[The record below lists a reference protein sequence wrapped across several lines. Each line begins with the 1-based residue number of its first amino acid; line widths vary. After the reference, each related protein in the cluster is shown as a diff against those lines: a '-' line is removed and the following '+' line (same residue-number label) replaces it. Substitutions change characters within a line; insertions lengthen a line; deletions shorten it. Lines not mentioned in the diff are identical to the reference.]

1 MSIVNMKKI
10 FCLILAAIL
19 CLLVLSAC
27 DNGTHSTSGGGGGG
41 NGGGNKPH
49 STETTPT
56 YEYDPNRVAPT
67 FDEINMQKYE
77 DISTFEYCEEQ
88 TDYVLIDI
96 AGYGKILIR
105 LYPDVAPATVE
116 NFKNLVSEG
125 FYDGLIFHR
134 VIENFMIQGGDPLGT
149 GTGGSDKNIVGE
161 FESNGFENN
170 LPHVAG
176 VVSMARSGKPNSASS
191 QFFICHKTSEHLD
204 GDYAAFGY
212 VVFGQNVVNKIANVI
227 TDPNDKPLTD
237 VVITSIKFVKET
249 QNISTD
255 TTENTDTTDNTNTVG

>member
-1 MSIVNMKKI
+1 MKKI
-10 FCLILAAIL
+10 LCLTIALLL
-19 CLLVLSAC
+19 CLLAMSSCFAKNDL
-27 DNGTHSTSGGGGGG
+27 TSGEGTTTTQSTPS
-41 NGGGNKPH
+41 KP
-49 STETTPT
+49 TYNYPADRVTPT
-56 YEYDPNRVAPT
+56 LD
-67 FDEINMQKYE
+67 DINMNKYD
-77 DISTFEYCEEQ
+77 DISNFVYCEEQ
-88 TDYVLIDI
+88 TDYVMIDV

-134 VIENFMIQGGDPLGT
+134 VIEDFMIQGGDPLGT

-161 FESNGFENN
+161 FASNGFENN

-176 VVSMARSGKPNSASS
+176 VVSMARANDPNSASS

-212 VVFGQNVVNKIANVI
+212 VVYGQSVVNKIAKVSTNS
-227 TDPNDKPLTD
+227 NDKPLAN
-237 VVITSIKFVKET
+237 VVINSIKFVKE
-249 QNISTD
+249 S
-255 TTENTDTTDNTNTVG
+255 

>member
-1 MSIVNMKKI
+1 MNMKKI
-10 FCLILAAIL
+10 LCLILALAS
-19 CLLVLSAC
+19 CAFAFCACQDTTLSSG
-27 DNGTHSTSGGGGGG
+27 NGTGTQSVQ
-41 NGGGNKPH
+41 
-49 STETTPT
+49 TEPS
-56 YEYDPNRVAPT
+56 YDYAPGRKAPT
-67 FDEINMQKYE
+67 LDEINMQKYD
-77 DISTFEYCEEQ
+77 DISAFEYCEEQ
-88 TDYVLIDI
+88 TDYVLIDV

-134 VIENFMIQGGDPLGT
+134 VIKDFMIQGGDPLGT

-161 FESNGFENN
+161 FASNGFKNN

-204 GDYAAFGY
+204 GDYAAFGF
-212 VVFGQNVVNKIANVI
+212 VVYGQNVVNKIAKVQ
-227 TDPNDKPLTD
+227 TDSNDKPLTD
-237 VVITSIKFVKET
+237 VVITSIRFVKET
-249 QNISTD
+249 QTVSKDTAD
-255 TTENTDTTDNTNTVG
+255 TTGNTDNTTTVS